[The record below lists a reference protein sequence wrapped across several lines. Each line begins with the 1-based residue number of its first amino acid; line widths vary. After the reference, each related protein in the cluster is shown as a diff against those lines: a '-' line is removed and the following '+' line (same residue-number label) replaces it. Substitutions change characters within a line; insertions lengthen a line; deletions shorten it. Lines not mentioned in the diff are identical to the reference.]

1 MKKRILLIEML
12 LIIFFFVLPPLLAA
26 NANSSANI
34 KSFSYIILIE
44 FLVAFLLE
52 FQYRK
57 FFKSS
62 KNQNYLKTLILSLKW
77 NAICLASLM
86 IIYAIFEFIYIFFLK
101 TDFSQNAQIIPQN
114 FLQWIFLILSFI
126 SSAFFEEEIYRQF
139 LPQSLI
145 FFTEFLFSKS
155 KSNLNSNV
163 FFDNSNLQNNSDF
176 LNNQNLQNNFNSIK
190 VSKSE
195 KIQNIIIFFI
205 EFLCVTIF
213 AFSHRYLGFI
223 SVFNAFFCGI
233 ILRITCKKTNSIMP
247 GMIAHFSYNFILI
260 LFNFFMNSKV

>member
-12 LIIFFFVLPPLLAA
+12 LIIFFIVLPPLLEA
-26 NANSSANI
+26 NTNSSANI

-62 KNQNYLKTLILSLKW
+62 EASKSSENQNYLKTLILGLKW

-86 IIYAIFEFIYIFFLK
+86 IIYAIFELIYVFFLK
-101 TDFSQNAQIIPQN
+101 TDFSQNLQIVPQN

-145 FFTEFLFSKS
+145 FFTKFLFSKS
-155 KSNLNSNV
+155 KSNLNSRD
-163 FFDNSNLQNNSDF
+163 FSDDSDF
-176 LNNQNLQNNFNSIK
+176 TKNLPN
-190 VSKSE
+190 VSKSN
-195 KIQNIIIFFI
+195 KIQNVIIFLI
-205 EFLCVTIF
+205 ETICVAIF
-213 AFSHRYLGFI
+213 ALSHRYLGFI
-223 SVFNAFFCGI
+223 SVLNAFFCGI
-233 ILRITCKKTNSIMP
+233 VLRLTCKKTKSIIP

-260 LFNFFMNSKV
+260 LFNFFMSSKV

>member
-12 LIIFFFVLPPLLAA
+12 LIIFFIVLPPLLEA
-26 NANSSANI
+26 NTNSSANI

-62 KNQNYLKTLILSLKW
+62 ESSENQNYLKTLILGLKW

-86 IIYAIFEFIYIFFLK
+86 IIYAIFELIYVFFLK
-101 TDFSQNAQIIPQN
+101 TDFSQNLQIVPQN

-139 LPQSLI
+139 LPQSFI
-145 FFTEFLFSKS
+145 FFAKLLFSKS
-155 KSNLNSNV
+155 ESNLNSRD
-163 FFDNSNLQNNSDF
+163 FSDDSDLTKNLPN
-176 LNNQNLQNNFNSIK
+176 
-190 VSKSE
+190 VSKSN
-195 KIQNIIIFFI
+195 KIQNVIIFLI
-205 EFLCVTIF
+205 EFLCVVIF

-223 SVFNAFFCGI
+223 SVLNAFFCGI
-233 ILRITCKKTNSIMP
+233 VLRLTCKKTKSIMP
-247 GMIAHFSYNFILI
+247 GTIAHFSYNFILI